1 MSDIIKCLVKQP
13 GKQLQLEAIPN
24 TLHAFQEAVGG
35 YIEAIP
41 LRPDLVM
48 IVNEEGKLQGLPYNF
63 RINLNGYEDVIVGP
77 CLIVGAKG
85 EEFADCPLSQ
95 KDLQDYFDG
104 LEEEHRYG
112 K

>member
-13 GKQLQLEAIPN
+13 GKQLQLGAIPN
-24 TLHAFQEAVGG
+24 TLHAFQDAVGG

-41 LRPDLVM
+41 LGPNLVM

-63 RINLNGYEDVIVGP
+63 RINLNGYEDVIVWP

-104 LEEEHRYG
+104 MKEEGYG
-112 K
+112 Q

>member
-13 GKQLQLEAIPN
+13 GKQLQLGAIPN

-48 IVNEEGKLQGLPYNF
+48 IVNEEGKLNGMQYNF
-63 RINLNGYEDVIVGP
+63 RIDMGSYWDMIFGP
-77 CLIVGAKG
+77 CLIVGVDG
-85 EEFADCPLSQ
+85 ENFTDCPLSQ
-95 KDLQDYFDG
+95 EDLQDYFDG
-104 LEEEHRYG
+104 LKEEGYG
-112 K
+112 Q